1 MLDETLKIGLQ
12 DATERL
18 KTIPEKFIV
27 LFQRGDFSA
36 ELYIPGEVDLQQP
49 HQQDEI
55 YIVAEGSGTFLRGEE
70 RVLFTRGDFL
80 FAPAGTV
87 HRFEQFT
94 DDFKTWVF
102 FFGPK
107 GGSAHE
113 S

>member
-49 HQQDEI
+49 HQQDEV

-70 RVLFTRGDFL
+70 RVLFTRGRL
-80 FAPAGTV
+80 PLRPRRHSPPLRAI
-87 HRFEQFT
+87 HRRLQNL
-94 DDFKTWVF
+94 
-102 FFGPK
+102 GLLLRPQRRIIP
-107 GGSAHE
+107 
-113 S
+113 